1 MPYILK
7 DNPRYPD
14 FIKNYNCSSCGLIP
28 EVASY
33 KNSWRQRYKEHH
45 GAWPQN
51 PKIKFFITQEESDKL
66 KESKKIAAKPA
77 AAVTESTQLAE
88 AVKANNG
95 QDTLFDLPADQVK
108 QVSKPRRV
116 PKRRGITGH

>member
-7 DNPRYPD
+7 NNPKYED

-51 PKIKFFITQEESDKL
+51 PKIKVFITQEEADRNKT
-66 KESKKIAAKPA
+66 EKKAS
-77 AAVTESTQLAE
+77 AAVTDSRQLSG
-88 AVKANNG
+88 AVNG

-108 QVSKPRRV
+108 QVLKPRRV